1 MGKYS
6 GNNLGSN
13 HGILWGY
20 LGNTQGI
27 FGEYRGFSPYAIFI
41 TANFITAIFQN
52 IPFPSIVKVIGYL
65 ILDQSPMGLIKN
77 EVTSNSAIRALVG

>member
-1 MGKYS
+1 MEYFG
-6 GNNLGSN
+6 G
-13 HGILWGY
+13 
-20 LGNTQGI
+20 TQGI
-27 FGEYRGFSPYAIFI
+27 LKEYFWEYRGFSPYAIFI

>member
-1 MGKYS
+1 LGVLREYS
-6 GNNLGSN
+6 RNIW
-13 HGILWGY
+13 GI
-20 LGNTQGI
+20 QGVLALCD
-27 FGEYRGFSPYAIFI
+27 FFI

>member
-1 MGKYS
+1 
-6 GNNLGSN
+6 LGV
-13 HGILWGY
+13 LK
-20 LGNTQGI
+20 NTQGI
-27 FGEYRGFSPYAIFI
+27 FGEYRGFSPYAI
-41 TANFITAIFQN
+41 FITAIFQN